1 MSFVWCK
8 MFHLMVYVFLLKYG
22 ASRFDE
28 VFVNVSLRKIV
39 NSTIFLVT
47 IYQFGLM
54 LSSSRFS
61 KEPLIPTPTF
71 IYLFKKM

>member
-1 MSFVWCK
+1 